1 MGELQGGGG
10 DQPRLSPGPGA
21 FLGRVL
27 RKTNRENESDTSV
40 VSESDAWAAGA
51 CAPSETESTDTGLT
65 PDSVPEHYTSYL
77 KLKTHS
83 MNIQA
88 ITSLG
93 RGAIER
99 KVEYRTYSQKL
110 ILD

>member
-1 MGELQGGGG
+1 MGQLQGGGG

-65 PDSVPEHYTSYL
+65 PDSVPEHYLLSQTENSFNE
-77 KLKTHS
+77 HS
-83 MNIQA
+83 SHYF
-88 ITSLG
+88 TW
-93 RGAIER
+93 ER
-99 KVEYRTYSQKL
+99 SN
-110 ILD
+110 